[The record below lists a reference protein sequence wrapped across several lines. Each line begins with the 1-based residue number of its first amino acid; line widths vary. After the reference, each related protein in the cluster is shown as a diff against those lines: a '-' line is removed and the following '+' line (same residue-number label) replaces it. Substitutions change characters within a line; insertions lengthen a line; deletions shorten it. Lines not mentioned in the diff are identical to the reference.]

1 MRQLFLLVAASLLC
15 GACAA
20 AGTTDAGSTAKTYS
34 GTYSAT
40 VVESTVS
47 NSLTGGGTFPCTN
60 TYTFSGTLTMTIG
73 QLNGAMLGSAQ
84 VVGNQTETA
93 HSTAASCVAKGNLT
107 TSWSP
112 TLKGTTS
119 DLTFAEQ
126 NVSTNGAYAVT
137 SKTSFTGA
145 LSGGVVTG
153 VLGFSVAGAGTI
165 GTTAIMQSYST
176 SMNVTLR

>member
-1 MRQLFLLVAASLLC
+1 MRASRFFVAATFVCS
-15 GACAA
+15 GCAA
-20 AGTTDAGSTAKTYS
+20 AGSTDAGAGKTYS

-47 NSLTGGGTFPCTN
+47 TSLTGGGTFPCTN
-60 TYTFSGTLTMTIG
+60 TYTFSGTLTMTID
-73 QLNGAMLGSAQ
+73 QANGAVNGAAHIA
-84 VVGNQTETA
+84 GNQTETS
-93 HSTAASCVAKGNLT
+93 HSGGASCQAKGNLS

-119 DLTFAEQ
+119 DLTFSEQ
-126 NVSTNGAYAVT
+126 NVSTNGGYGVT
-137 SKTSFTGA
+137 SRTSFTGA

-153 VLGFSVAGAGTI
+153 VLGFSVAGSGTI
-165 GTTAIMQSYST
+165 GSTSIVQSYST